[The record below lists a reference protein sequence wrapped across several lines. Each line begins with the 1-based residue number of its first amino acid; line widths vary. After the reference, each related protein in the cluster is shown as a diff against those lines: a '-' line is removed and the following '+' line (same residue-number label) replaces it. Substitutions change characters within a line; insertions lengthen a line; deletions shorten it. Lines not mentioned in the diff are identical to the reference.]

1 MIKAILPMIRR
12 ALGHHWS
19 FAGFAL
25 GLDSGITL
33 LLDRLR
39 NGVRRSAFFITI
51 PSVRGEQ

>member
-1 MIKAILPMIRR
+1 MIKAILPRIRR

-25 GLDSGITL
+25 GARFGDYL
-33 LLDRLR
+33 LLDKLR